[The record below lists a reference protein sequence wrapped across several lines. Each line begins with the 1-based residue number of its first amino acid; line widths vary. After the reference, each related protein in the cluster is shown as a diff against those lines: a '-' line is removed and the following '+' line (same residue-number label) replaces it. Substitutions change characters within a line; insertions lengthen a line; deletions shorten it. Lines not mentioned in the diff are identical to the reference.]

1 MTRILYYHRQ
11 SNFSRKIRILLTEK
25 NLDYQLEEINLSAKP
40 DYFLKLSPI
49 GKVPVLK
56 DEDGTII
63 WDSSLIAEYLEETYP
78 NPALCPQTFQ
88 ERFACRKWEEIA
100 DTLGDT
106 IINVWILG
114 LFNQGE
120 PSKYQSLLKQRI
132 DRLIP
137 VFEEQLSQTKY
148 LLGGESWSMADI
160 SALCSF
166 GYYDLRLGEDWKG
179 NYPHIR
185 KWFDQ
190 LHQIKSVKD
199 TVPPHTLT

>member
-11 SNFSRKIRILLTEK
+11 SNFSRKIRILLKEK
-25 NLDYQLEEINLSAKP
+25 KLDYQLEEIDLSAKP
-40 DYFLKLSPI
+40 DYFLKISPI

-56 DEDGTII
+56 EQDETVI
-63 WDSSLIAEYLEETYP
+63 WDSSLIADYLEKMYP
-78 NPALCPQTFQ
+78 DPHLCPQDWQ
-88 ERFACRKWEEIA
+88 QYWACRKWEEMA

-120 PSKYQSLLKQRI
+120 PSKYQSLLRQRI
-132 DRLIP
+132 DRLMP
-137 VFEEQLSQTKY
+137 VFEQQLSQTQY

-160 SALCSF
+160 AALCSI
-166 GYYDLRLGEDWKG
+166 GYYDLRLGKDWEA

-185 KWFDQ
+185 EWFDQ
-190 LHQIKSVKD
+190 LHQIDSVKT
-199 TVPPHTLT
+199 TVPPTTLS